1 MLVLIKRAH
10 IKLRKKL
17 FKNKNAHVKAHELKL
32 HALQLTFGNI
42 KAKSKL
48 FKRYLP
54 FLIEKSTFFKK
65 LSEHTSSTSIYVFCM
80 GLVLSLVNTSV

>member
-10 IKLRKKL
+10 IKLSIKL
-17 FKNKNAHVKAHELKL
+17 FKSKNAHVKAHELKL

-54 FLIEKSTFFKK
+54 FQKQPIYLNIKATVFNY
-65 LSEHTSSTSIYVFCM
+65 SIY
-80 GLVLSLVNTSV
+80 